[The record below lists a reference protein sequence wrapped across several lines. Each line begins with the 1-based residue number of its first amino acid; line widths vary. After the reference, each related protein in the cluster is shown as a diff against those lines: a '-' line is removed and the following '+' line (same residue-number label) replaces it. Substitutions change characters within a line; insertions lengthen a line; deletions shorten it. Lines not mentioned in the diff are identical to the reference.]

1 MGVQMK
7 KIFTSSHLMV
17 FIRITFGIIFVF
29 SGLMK
34 LTDLSTFAQT
44 LGKFKIFTETT
55 LLIAKFSVPIAEI
68 ILGFM
73 ITANIKTVFSSQAIT
88 FMLAL
93 FTAVIVSKV
102 FEGEELSCGC
112 FGNLSSGNIDSTT
125 IIRNLVLMSLGIS
138 ITTYYDRSRNKLK
151 VTFKRSL
158 INTIVLT
165 LIFFLVVQT
174 YIFALQNRELKNRI
188 TFLMSDQEVLKEG
201 ELIKQFDARA
211 INDNKIEVDFDS
223 TKFQKTIIYL
233 MSVKCEPCKMNTPN
247 WVSLTDKLKKDNV
260 RVFAVAMDSVNN
272 IIRYVKDKKL
282 NYDIYSNPTLEF
294 KNAIKGYVTP
304 QTILVDNKRKVINV
318 WTGIL
323 NQIKIAQILS
333 LTGSNRNK

>member
-1 MGVQMK
+1 
-7 KIFTSSHLMV
+7 
-17 FIRITFGIIFVF
+17 
-29 SGLMK
+29 MK
-34 LTDLSTFAQT
+34 LTDLSAFAQA
-44 LGKFKIFTETT
+44 LDKFKMFTETT
-55 LLIAKFSVPIAEI
+55 LLIAKFSIPIAEI
-68 ILGFM
+68 IFGFM
-73 ITANIKTVFSSQAIT
+73 IVANIKTVFSSQVIT

-125 IIRNLVLMSLGIS
+125 IIRNLVLMGLGIML
-138 ITTYYDRSRNKLK
+138 TTYYERSSNKLK
-151 VTFKRSL
+151 ATFKRGL

-188 TFLMSDQEVLKEG
+188 TFLVSDQEVLKEG
-201 ELIKQFDARA
+201 EQIKPFEVRA
-211 INDNKIEVDFDS
+211 INNNKIEVDFDS

-247 WVSLTDKLKKDNV
+247 WVGLTDKLRKYNV
-260 RVFAVAMDSVNN
+260 RIFAVAMDSVGN
-272 IIRYVKDKKL
+272 IVRYMKNKKL

-304 QTILVDNKRKVINV
+304 QTILVDNKGRVINV

-333 LTGSNRNK
+333 LTVHKSE

>member
-1 MGVQMK
+1 MK

-17 FIRITFGIIFVF
+17 FIRILFGIVFIF

-34 LTDLSTFAQT
+34 LTDISAFAEA
-44 LGKFKIFTETT
+44 LDKFKMFTETT
-55 LLIAKFSVPIAEI
+55 LLIAKFSIPIAEI
-68 ILGFM
+68 VFGFM
-73 ITANIKTVFSSQAIT
+73 IAANIKTVLSSQVIT

-112 FGNLSSGNIDSTT
+112 FGNLSSGRIDNTT
-125 IIRNLVLMSLGIS
+125 IIRNIVLMSLGIS
-138 ITTYYDRSRNKLK
+138 VTTYYDGSSNKSN
-151 VTFKRSL
+151 VTLKRSL

-165 LIFFLVVQT
+165 LIFFLIVQT

-188 TFLMSDQEVLKEG
+188 TFLMNDQEVLKEG
-201 ELIKQFDARA
+201 EQIKPFEARE
-211 INDNKIEVDFDS
+211 INDNKIEIDFDS
-223 TKFQKTIIYL
+223 TRFQKTIIYL

-247 WVSLTDKLKKDNV
+247 WVGLTDRLKKENV
-260 RVFAVAMDSVNN
+260 RIFAVAMDSVGN
-272 IIRYVKDKKL
+272 ILDYIKDKKL
-282 NYDIYSNPTLEF
+282 NYNIYSNPTLEF

-304 QTILVDNKRKVINV
+304 QTILIDNKGRVINV

-323 NQIKIAQILS
+323 NQIKVAQILS
-333 LTGSNRNK
+333 LTGYKSE